1 MTDQYVFILIS
12 LYNRNTEKEQVFT
25 WEKMNLMLQTIDG
38 LQKEIITLGGDFNL
52 FLDSV
57 LEAEGS
63 RAALKKSSVSEL
75 IEIKEKYNLCDICR
89 NRSIKKKRFTFPQK
103 YRSGFLQKKLDYFFQ
118 IPWRN
123 QLKILKFYLRY
134 LPITLQFC
142 FL

>member
-1 MTDQYVFILIS
+1 
-12 LYNRNTEKEQVFT
+12 
-25 WEKMNLMLQTIDG
+25 MLQTIDG

-63 RAALKKSSVSEL
+63 RAALKKSSISEL

-118 IPWRN
+118 VP
-123 QLKILKFYLRY
+123 
-134 LPITLQFC
+134 
-142 FL
+142 

>member
-63 RAALKKSSVSEL
+63 RAA
-75 IEIKEKYNLCDICR
+75 
-89 NRSIKKKRFTFPQK
+89 
-103 YRSGFLQKKLDYFFQ
+103 
-118 IPWRN
+118 
-123 QLKILKFYLRY
+123 
-134 LPITLQFC
+134 
-142 FL
+142 